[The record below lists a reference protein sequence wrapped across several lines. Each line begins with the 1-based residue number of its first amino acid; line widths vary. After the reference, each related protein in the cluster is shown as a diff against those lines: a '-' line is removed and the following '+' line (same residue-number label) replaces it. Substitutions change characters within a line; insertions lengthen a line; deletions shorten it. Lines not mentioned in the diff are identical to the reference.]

1 VVITPTI
8 HVDLTEVDR
17 GLAAFNAAA
26 RNMGPAYK
34 ELRKPL
40 RADQRQHARDKAG
53 PGGAWPAKSPL
64 TIARERRKKRRAS
77 RRGRVRKLL
86 GRLPTVIN
94 MLADR
99 KRVAAISG
107 VRWSDAQQHRTRVGK
122 GAMLQPRVFLWASP
136 AMLKLARKVMADH
149 LTSAWIR
156 SRP

>member
-1 VVITPTI
+1 MITPVVR
-8 HVDLTEVDR
+8 VDLSEVDR
-17 GLAAFNAAA
+17 GVAAFNAAA

-53 PGGAWPAKSPL
+53 PDGAWPAKSPL
-64 TIARERRKKRRAS
+64 TVARERRRKRRAS

-86 GRLPTVIN
+86 GRLPTVIK
-94 MLADR
+94 MIADR
-99 KRVAAISG
+99 KRVAAMSG
-107 VRWSDAQQHRTRVGK
+107 VRWSDAHQHRTRVGK
-122 GAMLQPRVFLWASP
+122 GATLQPRVFLWASP
-136 AMLKLARKVMADH
+136 ALLKIARKVMADH